1 MKPWNGWGGL
11 QMRVRSPIDV
21 KEKAKRVAIEFLLDR
36 AKQRK
41 RK

>member
-1 MKPWNGWGGL
+1 MDKEDYR
-11 QMRVRSPIDV
+11 MIVRSGMDI
-21 KEKAKRVAIEFLLDR
+21 KEKARKVAIEFLLDR